1 MSQDSGGHD
10 AAAGR
15 GELLKLGMWLFLA
28 TEVMMFGGFV
38 AAFVLFRAARP
49 AMATDAAHLAPGGA
63 TLNTLVLLTSSLTMA
78 LGVRAAKVSQQRE
91 TRRWLAATMLLGA
104 AFLGV
109 KAVEYAGKLSAG
121 LTPGTSIFFSCYYTL
136 TGLHALHVVAGILL
150 LAWVAARL
158 PRWAWTGGAVVE
170 TAGLYWHFVDVV
182 WIFLFPL
189 LYLGR

>member
-38 AAFVLFRAARP
+38 ATFVLFRAARP

-91 TRRWLAATMLLGA
+91 TRRWLAATMLLGT

>member
-1 MSQDSGGHD
+1 MSQDAGTHET
-10 AAAGR
+10 AAGR

-28 TEVMMFGGFV
+28 TEVMMFGGFI
-38 AAFVLFRAARP
+38 AAYVLFRASRP
-49 AMATDAAHLAPGGA
+49 EMSADAAHLSPAGA

-78 LGVRAAKVSQQRE
+78 LGVRAAKASEERA
-91 TRRWLAATMLLGA
+91 TRGWLAATMLLGA

-121 LTPGTSIFFSCYYTL
+121 WTPWTSIFFSCYYTL
-136 TGLHALHVVAGILL
+136 TGLHALHVVGGILL

-158 PRWAWTGGAVVE
+158 PRWAATGGAVVE
-170 TAGLYWHFVDVV
+170 TSGLYWHFVDVV